1 MLHPH
6 LVYVQYPAL
15 EPSDAQSEVCKALQL
30 EGNRNTEK
38 DDVKCW
44 PDKIWDAKRIEY
56 IHNRQGKD
64 SHMSTH
70 TVSRVRSSTPTCPE

>member
-6 LVYVQYPAL
+6 PVYV
-15 EPSDAQSEVCKALQL
+15 PSTAAERCAIRSLVGTTA